1 METGLEE
8 KLNSF
13 QELSF
18 DILTKYHEV
27 CNLLKI
33 EVVKNQILEEKLI
46 GFQSK
51 NNKQYYEMSQKNFD
65 ILS

>member
-1 METGLEE
+1 M
-8 KLNSF
+8 
-13 QELSF
+13 
-18 DILTKYHEV
+18 